1 MDIFFNVFLCFYMD
15 SVPHFFFR
23 AWESALLV
31 KETLKNSCLR
41 WVMLALWSSP
51 CYVLLLSVAAS
62 QTAPVCCSG
71 VMAHLPLNSWEAE
84 ANSLFQAACSSDLCA
99 VCSNESQA
107 GSNGWLG
114 YERGRWLN
122 PAIAWHKW
130 AQVVTAARD
139 SPPAFL
145 PEATSAKRQWTVL
158 VEITCWK
165 AIFLSLGEC
174 SGRAFEG
181 FLEPSCDLN
190 LFLFGSI

>member
-84 ANSLFQAACSSDLCA
+84 ANSLFQAACSFTCVQSVAMSHRQTPMGGWDMRGADGWTLLLHDI
-99 VCSNESQA
+99 NEHG
-107 GSNGWLG
+107 GS
-114 YERGRWLN
+114 E
-122 PAIAWHKW
+122 

-145 PEATSAKRQWTVL
+145 PEAASAKRQWTVL
-158 VEITCWK
+158 VEHSWK
-165 AIFLSLGEC
+165 V
-174 SGRAFEG
+174 
-181 FLEPSCDLN
+181 LESH
-190 LFLFGSI
+190 FSESRRM

>member
-1 MDIFFNVFLCFYMD
+1 M
-15 SVPHFFFR
+15 FFFCL
-23 AWESALLV
+23 WQHLKQLLSAAQEWWPTSLWIPE
-31 KETLKNSCLR
+31 KLKPTACSR
-41 WVMLALWSSP
+41 QLAPQTCVQSVAMSHRQAPMGGWDMRGADGWT
-51 CYVLLLSVAAS
+51 LLL
-62 QTAPVCCSG
+62 
-71 VMAHLPLNSWEAE
+71 H
-84 ANSLFQAACSSDLCA
+84 DI
-99 VCSNESQA
+99 NEHG
-107 GSNGWLG
+107 GS
-114 YERGRWLN
+114 E
-122 PAIAWHKW
+122 